1 MNANTVQTLAATL
14 IFSLAF
20 IAGSLLHRQDATR
33 RRGLVSFSAGA
44 AIAYIFVHLSP
55 ELESARN
62 VFVEKTAHRGMLY
75 AWYSVPLSTLLG
87 FVLFYGLDQFV
98 LRLKSRNA
106 SAEVEKES
114 AEEKAFWVHIGVL
127 GAYVCLVAYLL
138 VDTLEEGEV
147 RIWLYA
153 VAMGLHFLTVS
164 RGLSREYK
172 KLYER
177 KGVWLPAVCS
187 LGGWAIGL
195 LVDLQ
200 KALVAVLLG
209 LVAGAVIVNTLID
222 ELPREKDGRFFPFAF
237 GALFYTVLL
246 LVTVSPPSFKALV
259 EGHLQNLI
267 DRISGPM
274 AFRFVLQPA
283 MAAIFAIRDGLRDAR
298 AGRPAYFWEI
308 FTNPGHRRELL
319 REGWKSTGKVFIVAV
334 TIDAVYQYIVLHW
347 FFPLEAVTIAAIL
360 AFIPYLILRGPVN
373 RIANLKKKHSA
384 NDYPKQR

>member
-1 MNANTVQTLAATL
+1 MSANTVQTLAATV

-20 IAGSLLHRQDATR
+20 IAGSMLHRQGATR

-44 AIAYIFVHLSP
+44 AVAYIFVHLSP
-55 ELESARN
+55 ELESARK
-62 VFVEKTAHRGMLY
+62 VFVEKTSHLGLLY
-75 AWYSVPLSTLLG
+75 AWYSVHLSTMLG

-98 LRLKSRNA
+98 LGLKSRNISQGA
-106 SAEVEKES
+106 EKES
-114 AEEKAFWVHIGVL
+114 AEEKAFWVHVGVL
-127 GAYVCLVAYLL
+127 GAYVWLVAYLL
-138 VDTLEEGEV
+138 VDTLDEGEV

-153 VAMGLHFLTVS
+153 VAMGLHFLTLS
-164 RGLSREYK
+164 SGLHEEYK

-177 KGVWLPAVCS
+177 KGVWLLVVCS
-187 LGGWAIGL
+187 LGGWATGL

-200 KALVAVLLG
+200 KAMVAVLLG
-209 LVAGAVIVNTLID
+209 FVAGAVIVNTLIG
-222 ELPREKDGRFFPFAF
+222 ELPREKDGRFFPFVF

-259 EGHLQNLI
+259 EKHLQSLI
-267 DRISGPM
+267 DRVSGPM

-283 MAAIFAIRDGLRDAR
+283 MASIFAIRDGLKDAR
-298 AGRPAYFWEI
+298 AGRPAFFWEI

-319 REGWKSTGKVFIVAV
+319 REGWKSTGKVFIIAV

-347 FFPLEAVTIAAIL
+347 FFPLEAVLVAAIL

-373 RIANLKKKHSA
+373 RIANLKKDESA
-384 NDYPKQR
+384 NDYPKER